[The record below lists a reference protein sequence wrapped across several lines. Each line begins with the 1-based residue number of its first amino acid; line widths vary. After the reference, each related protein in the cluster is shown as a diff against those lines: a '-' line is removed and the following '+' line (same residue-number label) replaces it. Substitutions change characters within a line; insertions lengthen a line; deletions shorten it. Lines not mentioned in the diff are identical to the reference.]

1 MYSIHVIPWYFYY
14 GSLYDETY
22 ASFYFNF
29 TISKWT
35 NWQNFFPLGLN
46 IAAKAYT
53 EALLRLGQTARTT
66 CSGGTEE
73 IGKSFVLA
81 LCIGLVSDFWEVCSN
96 LKTGMENAHLILN
109 CFTKIILW
117 HLSTFF
123 WHLLIFFSLHIYS
136 TEFSLTYVIQ
146 YNLKLLIHEW
156 DGFSNDVN

>member
-1 MYSIHVIPWYFYY
+1 MKLMPAFNSI
-14 GSLYDETY
+14 SLFLNERIDRT
-22 ASFYFNF
+22 
-29 TISKWT
+29 
-35 NWQNFFPLGLN
+35 FFPLGLN

-81 LCIGLVSDFWEVCSN
+81 LCIGLVSDFLEVCSN
-96 LKTGMENAHLILN
+96 LKTDMENAHLILN

-123 WHLLIFFSLHIYS
+123 WHLLIFFSLHIYINFQNWILFNLCH
-136 TEFSLTYVIQ
+136 TIQ
-146 YNLKLLIHEW
+146 LETLNTWMRWVFKW
-156 DGFSNDVN
+156 C